1 MAEVY
6 TEHGPHRSHRNVMV
20 WVLFAVI
27 AAILLAVIIA
37 YLR

>member
-6 TEHGPHRSHRNVMV
+6 TEHGPHRSHRSVLT
-20 WVLFAVI
+20 WVLFAAI